1 MEVDDNLPLYV
12 ATGLELDGGADLRD
26 RKGGRDRHWL
36 IRPPLSDVSS
46 AKPIG
51 SHPFADITASKKGDV
66 MKVLVLGAG
75 FGGLELTT
83 TLSETLGDQV
93 EIQLIDKAEGFVFG
107 FSKLD
112 VMFGRT
118 PESAVLHPYRDMVK
132 PGVRF
137 VQTTVRSIDPVRRR
151 VETDA
156 GTFDADVMVV
166 ALGAD
171 LDPGATPGLLE
182 GGNEF
187 YTVPG
192 AFALRDVL
200 DNFGGGRVVVG
211 VTSTPFKCPP
221 APSETALLLDDF
233 LRHRGLRDGSEIS
246 LVMPLPVPIPP
257 SPQASESLLGTFA
270 EREIKWT
277 PGTTIIAL
285 DPDRHM
291 AVTSAGDEIPYD
303 LFLGVPVH
311 VAPEAVRQSGMC
323 VDGWIPVD
331 ALTLETRFPDV
342 YAVGDVTSV
351 GTPKA
356 GVFAEGQAKVVA
368 AAIIDRVSDGQAQ
381 VTYDGRGQCY
391 LEFGHDQ
398 VATVEVTFT
407 PGATP
412 SGTFQGPSS
421 ALAGDKAE
429 FGSSRVQRWF
439 NRQWTAF

>member
-1 MEVDDNLPLYV
+1 MLSE
-12 ATGLELDGGADLRD
+12 ELRD
-26 RKGGRDRHWL
+26 G
-36 IRPPLSDVSS
+36 I
-46 AKPIG
+46 
-51 SHPFADITASKKGDV
+51 
-66 MKVLVLGAG
+66 
-75 FGGLELTT
+75 
-83 TLSETLGDQV
+83 
-93 EIQLIDKAEGFVFG
+93 EIVLIDKAEGFIFG

-118 PESAVLHPYRDMVK
+118 SETAVTHPYRDLVK

-137 VQTTVRSIDPVRRR
+137 VQTAIRSIDPEQRR

-156 GTFDADVMVV
+156 GSFEGDVMVV

-171 LDPGATPGLLE
+171 LHPAATPGLLE
-182 GGNEF
+182 AGHEF

-192 AFALRDVL
+192 AFALREVL
-200 DNFGGGRVVVG
+200 ANFDGGRVVVG

-221 APSETALLLDDF
+221 APSETALLVHDF
-233 LRHRGLRDGSEIS
+233 LSERGLRNRSEIS

-257 SPQASESLLGTFA
+257 SPEASEALLVAFA
-270 EREIKWT
+270 DRGINWRPHT
-277 PGTTIIAL
+277 QVISL
-285 DPDRHM
+285 DPTRHV
-291 AVTSAGDEIPYD
+291 AVTTQGDDIPFD

-311 VAPEAVRQSGMC
+311 VAPDVVLESGMC

-331 ALTLETRFPDV
+331 PRTLETRFAGV

-368 AAIIDRVSDGQAQ
+368 AALIADAASQSSPTV
-381 VTYDGRGQCY
+381 YDGRGQCY

-398 VATVEVTFT
+398 VAKVDVTFS
-407 PGATP
+407 PGAAP
-412 SGTFQGPSS
+412 SGSFEAPSGE
-421 ALAGDKAE
+421 LAAQKSD

-439 NRQWTAF
+439 DREWSTF